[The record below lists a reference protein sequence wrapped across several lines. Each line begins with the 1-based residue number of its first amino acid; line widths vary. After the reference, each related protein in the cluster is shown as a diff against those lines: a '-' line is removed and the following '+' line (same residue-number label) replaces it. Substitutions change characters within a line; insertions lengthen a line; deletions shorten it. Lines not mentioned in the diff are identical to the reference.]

1 MNSMLK
7 GWIWAKQFF
16 VLKIN
21 RPFFGLKFATFLLI
35 KSLMPDKKWLAVYT
49 RPRYEKRINEILNNL
64 GIECYLPLIKT
75 LKQWSDRKKW
85 VELPLFSSYVF
96 VKIDE
101 KNYYDVLNIP
111 GTVKYVSF
119 EGKAV
124 EIPEKV
130 IEEIKWLLSKEI
142 EIVPH
147 NEILKKGDKVE
158 IVKGPLKGLLADL
171 IEFNKKQ
178 RIILRLDGIDRMIE
192 IQISL
197 SHVRPV

>member
-1 MNSMLK
+1 MS
-7 GWIWAKQFF
+7 
-16 VLKIN
+16 
-21 RPFFGLKFATFLLI
+21 
-35 KSLMPDKKWLAVYT
+35 DKKWLAIYT
-49 RPRYEKRINEILNNL
+49 RPRYEKRINEILNTRGL
-64 GIECYLPLIKT
+64 ECYLPIIKT
-75 LKQWSDRKKW
+75 LRQWSDRKKW
-85 VELPLFSSYVF
+85 VELPLFTSYVF

-130 IEEIKWLLSKEI
+130 IEEIKWLLSKEV

-147 NEILKKGDKVE
+147 NDILKKGDKVE
-158 IVKGPLKGLLADL
+158 IVKGPLKGLFADL
-171 IEFNKKQ
+171 IEFNNKH
-178 RIILRLDGIDRMIE
+178 RVILRLEGIARMIE